1 METKENE
8 KSAEGVVS
16 SLLKISGEIDKL
28 EHAREVHLK
37 ATHGR
42 FNLFTTLLG
51 AHDEVRLH
59 TRYLTHLLDPKGS
72 HDCGRLFLDAF
83 LEVVSLTENLN
94 GQDCL
99 FVRKEHG
106 TGGLGNID
114 IYLEFKNAILVIEN
128 KIYAEDQQE
137 QLQRYAEYAKSK
149 KKDAVYIFYLTL
161 RGHSPSENSRGTLD
175 ENEVSLI
182 SYEKEV
188 LGWLE
193 KCLQETYSFININ
206 QALQQYKMV
215 IKQLLGNTLE
225 GEGME
230 EIKKEIEKNTELVRN
245 SKQIRKALQGVE
257 DDCVRLFFKDLESA
271 LSEKSTGLSLKQWGS
286 AKNFAHTGR
295 GNVGWCING
304 EVIVVEYRPKEKNLF
319 VGAFLHYKTK
329 NPEMSSVI
337 QEIVAVEGDNEKGG
351 IQLGA
356 DALGNV
362 HAWGL
367 VQWLL
372 FGEKE
377 YFDNECFENDD
388 FVADMLEKN
397 KRKEKVDECVRK
409 ICNFVTAVEAETK

>member
-16 SLLKISGEIDKL
+16 SLVKISGEIDKL

-72 HDCGRLFLDAF
+72 HDCGRQFLDAF
-83 LEVVSLTENLN
+83 LEVVSLAENLN

-99 FVRKEHG
+99 CVRKEHYAG
-106 TGGLGNID
+106 KIDDKQSYID
-114 IYLEFKNAILVIEN
+114 IYLEFENAVVVIEN

-149 KKDAVYIFYLTL
+149 KKASVYIFYLTL
-161 RGHSPSENSRGTLD
+161 HGHSPSENSRGTLG

-206 QALQQYKMV
+206 QALQQYKTV
-215 IKQLLGNTLE
+215 INQLFGNTLKGKDME
-225 GEGME
+225 KIKE
-230 EIKKEIEKNTELVRN
+230 EIKNNPELIRN
-245 SKQIRKALQGVE
+245 SKQIRQVLRDIR
-257 DDCVRLFFKDLESA
+257 DDGINLFFSELIHALTEKDKGFSLEPTNGNITNPARS
-271 LSEKSTGLSLKQWGS
+271 
-286 AKNFAHTGR
+286 R
-295 GNVGWCING
+295 PGNVGLG
-304 EVIVVEYRPKEKNLF
+304 LRDDVIVEYRPKERHLF
-319 VGAFLHYKTK
+319 VGAFPDHNKKYPNKSGIIQK
-329 NPEMSSVI
+329 ISEANEEINPESW
-337 QEIVAVEGDNEKGG
+337 
-351 IQLGA
+351 
-356 DALGNV
+356 
-362 HAWGL
+362 WGL

-372 FGEKE
+372 SGT
-377 YFDNECFENDD
+377 ECFENDD
-388 FVADMLEKN
+388 FVARMMDSES
-397 KRKEKVDECVRK
+397 RKEKVDECAEK
-409 ICNFVTAVEAETK
+409 ICDFVTAVEAETK

>member
-8 KSAEGVVS
+8 KYAEGVVS
-16 SLLKISGEIDKL
+16 SLVKVSGEIDKL
-28 EHAREVHLK
+28 EHARGVHLK

-59 TRYLTHLLDPKGS
+59 TRYLTHLLDPDGS

-99 FVRKEHG
+99 CVRKEHG

-206 QALQQYKMV
+206 QALQQYKTV
-215 IKQLLGNTLE
+215 INQLLGNTLKGKDME
-225 GEGME
+225 KIKE
-230 EIKKEIEKNTELVRN
+230 EIKNNLELVRN
-245 SKQIRKALQGVE
+245 SKQIRQALRDIR
-257 DDCVRLFFKDLESA
+257 DDGINLFFSELIHALTEKNKGFFLESTNGNITNPA
-271 LSEKSTGLSLKQWGS
+271 RS
-286 AKNFAHTGR
+286 R
-295 GNVGWCING
+295 PGNVGLG
-304 EVIVVEYRPKEKNLF
+304 LTEDVIVEYRPKERRLF
-319 VGAFLHYKTK
+319 VGAFPDHNKNYPNKSGIIQK
-329 NPEMSSVI
+329 ISEANKEINPESW
-337 QEIVAVEGDNEKGG
+337 
-351 IQLGA
+351 
-356 DALGNV
+356 
-362 HAWGL
+362 WGL

-372 FGEKE
+372 SG
-377 YFDNECFENDD
+377 DECFENDD
-388 FVADMLEKN
+388 FVALMMDSES
-397 KRKEKVDECVRK
+397 RKEKVDECARK
-409 ICNFVTAVEAETK
+409 ICDFVTAVEAETK